1 MKSVCNMALQ
11 TRPQYGVGPWVLLEN
26 CGKFL
31 SSPTCDRG
39 VCTGGKFLNLIKS
52 LRHCSSPTSKSLAG
66 DKAIHSHGRVFVQLA
81 KVRYFNH
88 HQLRLEISFPFSFP
102 FVTFPWVGWC
112 WSSLGVLYCFV
123 FPFPLGGPPKLH
135 KFLIKSASTH
145 PYV

>member
-52 LRHCSSPTSKSLAG
+52 LRHFSSPSSNYLAG
-66 DKAIHSHGRVFVQLA
+66 VNAIHSHGRVFVQLA

-88 HQLRLEISFPFSFP
+88 HQLRLRSLFLSVFPLSL
-102 FVTFPWVGWC
+102 
-112 WSSLGVLYCFV
+112 SLG
-123 FPFPLGGPPKLH
+123 LGGAGAAWVCCIVLF
-135 KFLIKSASTH
+135 FLFLWEDH
-145 PYV
+145 PNCINFS